1 MKRIGLLAAVVF
13 SALSL
18 GAKVTLPN
26 FITDNMVM
34 QQNST
39 LLIPGKAAPGAKV
52 TVKTD
57 WLERPV
63 EAKADAAGVFAVEVP
78 TPAAGGPFTLILTDN
93 SDGEDTVL
101 YNLLSGEVWLCSGQ
115 SNMEYSVG
123 NNNWGS
129 TLMNRDE
136 VVATSQHPD
145 IRLLKVKKTGSFAP
159 KDDVEVDYGGWA
171 EANPSTMGVSA
182 IAYLFAKQMHDELGV
197 PVGVIDASWGG
208 TAAEAW
214 TAYEAVKGVEGFE
227 RELGMLEAAGFDSD
241 RMADAYNKALGNWQ
255 AQVDGACLNFDKG
268 VMQTGDGWGVM
279 PLPGPWEQ
287 SVLPGF
293 DGVVWMQREIELPAG
308 AAGKPLRLAVGV
320 VDDRDDTYFNGVR
333 VGGYDDP
340 GALRVYD
347 VPGNLVKAGK
357 NVITVKVVD
366 YMGGGGMAGNS
377 EMSATVDGTVYP
389 LAGNWS
395 YRADRKISELPVRPV
410 NPYSED
416 FPSRLYNAMIYPLRN
431 VPVKGVL
438 WYQGCDNVG
447 RAQQYEKLFKTLI
460 ANWRSTFN
468 NPDMP
473 FYFVQL
479 AGFLAQ
485 KNVQPDSEWALLRNS
500 QAKALELP
508 NTGMA
513 VAIDLGNPVD
523 IHPADKQEVAR
534 RLGLIALNRD
544 YGRSDIVYQAPAV
557 VSSKRD
563 GNRMVLKFNGAVKP
577 TSTAVTGFI
586 IGDKNGKFAYAN
598 ARMEGEDTVVV
609 SSPLIS
615 EPVVVRYD
623 WADYPGGNLYGST
636 GLPVAPFATDK

>member
-1 MKRIGLLAAVVF
+1 MSIVAAF
-13 SALSL
+13 SL
-18 GAKVTLPN
+18 GAKVVLPD
-26 FITDNMVM
+26 FITDNMIM

-39 LLIPGKAAPGAKV
+39 LLISGNASPGTTV

-57 WLERPV
+57 WFENELES
-63 EAKADAAGVFAVEVP
+63 KADASGKFAIEVP
-78 TPAAGGPFTLILTDN
+78 TPVAGGPFTMILTDS

-101 YNLLSGEVWLCSGQ
+101 FNLLSGEVWLCSGQ

-136 VVATSQHPD
+136 VVATSQYPD

-159 KDDVEVDYGGWA
+159 KDDVDVDYGGWV

-214 TAYEAVKGVEGFE
+214 TPYEALKGVEGFE
-227 RELGMLEAAGFDSD
+227 KELGMLESADFDSD
-241 RMADAYNKALGNWQ
+241 RMAASYAEVLDSWQ
-255 AQVDGACLNFDKG
+255 GQIEGMCQNFDKG
-268 VMQTGDGWGVM
+268 VMQTGSGWGVM

-293 DGVVWMQREIELPAG
+293 DGVVWLQRELELPAD

-340 GALRVYD
+340 GAQRVYE
-347 VPGNLVKAGK
+347 VHGNLVKAGK
-357 NVITVKVVD
+357 NVVTVRVTD
-366 YMGGGGMAGNS
+366 YMGAGGMGENS
-377 EMSATVDGTVYP
+377 EMSATVNGSVYS
-389 LAGNWS
+389 LAGDWN
-395 YRADRKISELPVRPV
+395 YRADRNIADLPARPV

-438 WYQGCDNVG
+438 WYQGCDNVW

-460 ANWRSTFN
+460 TNWRSTFN

-485 KNVQPDSEWALLRNS
+485 RNVQPDSEWALLRNS

-523 IHPADKQEVAR
+523 IHPSDKQEVAR

-544 YGRSDIVYQAPAV
+544 YGRNDVVYQAPV
-557 VSSKRD
+557 VTASKRD
-563 GNRMVLKFNGAVKP
+563 GKKMVLKFNGAVKP

-586 IGDKNGKFAYAN
+586 IGDKSGKFAYAN
-598 ARMEGEDTVVV
+598 ARMEGDDTVVV
-609 SSPLIS
+609 SSPIID

-623 WADYPGGNLYGST
+623 WADYPDGNLYGST

>member
-1 MKRIGLLAAVVF
+1 MITAA
-13 SALSL
+13 SL

-26 FITDNMVM
+26 FITENMVI

-39 LLIPGKAAPGAKV
+39 LLIPGKAVPGATV

-57 WLERPV
+57 WLGKELK
-63 EAKADAAGVFAVEVP
+63 ANADAEGAFTFEVP
-78 TPAAGGPFTLILTDN
+78 TPAAGGPFTIILTDDA
-93 SDGEDTVL
+93 DGEKTIVS
-101 YNLLSGEVWLCSGQ
+101 NVLSGEVWLCSGQ
-115 SNMEYSVG
+115 SNMEFSVG
-123 NNNWGS
+123 NVNWGS
-129 TLMNRDE
+129 SLMNRDE

-145 IRLLKVKKTGSFAP
+145 IRILKVKKTASSAP
-159 KDDVEVDYGGWA
+159 KDDVDVDYGGWA

-182 IAYLFAKQMHDELGV
+182 IAYLFALQMLDELGV

-214 TAYEAVKGVEGFE
+214 TAYEAVKGIEGFE
-227 RELGMLEAAGFDSD
+227 KELALLEAAGFD
-241 RMADAYNKALGNWQ
+241 DARIAESYNKALDSWV
-255 AQVDGACLNFDKG
+255 AKVDDQCLNFDKG
-268 VMQTGDGWGVM
+268 TVQTGEQWGVM
-279 PLPGPWEQ
+279 PLPGSWER

-293 DGVVWMQREIELPAG
+293 DGVVWLQRELELPVS

-333 VGGYDDP
+333 VGGYDNP
-340 GALRVYD
+340 SAQRVYE

-357 NVITVKVVD
+357 NVITVRVID
-366 YMGGGGMAGNS
+366 YMGGGGVADKS
-377 EMSATVDGTVYP
+377 EMYATVDGKTYS
-389 LAGNWS
+389 LAGDWN
-395 YRADRKISELPVRPV
+395 YRADCTIVQLPARPLT
-410 NPYSED
+410 PYSED
-416 FPSRLYNAMIYPLRN
+416 FPTRLYNAMIYPLRGL
-431 VPVKGVL
+431 PVKGVL

-460 ANWRSTFN
+460 TNWRETFN

-479 AGFLAQ
+479 AGFLGQ

-523 IHPADKQEVAR
+523 IHPSDKQEVAR

-544 YGRSDIVYQAPAV
+544 YGRSDVVYKAPVV

-563 GNRMVLKFNGAVKP
+563 GNKMVLKFDGVVKP
-577 TSTAVTGFI
+577 TSSALTGFI
-586 IGDKNGKFAYAN
+586 IGDKSGQFAYAN
-598 ARMEGEDTVVV
+598 ARLNGDDTVVV
-609 SSPLIS
+609 SSPLID
-615 EPVVVRYD
+615 EPVAVRYD
-623 WADYPGGNLYGST
+623 WADYPGGNLYGVT